1 MHRYITL
8 VNYTVRIAVLVKQE
22 DFRFEDF
29 IECHIHHFQYFFAQ
43 NRLKNFSSNMHI
55 CEGICNAYWGFATS
69 EIDTFQC

>member
-55 CEGICNAYWGFATS
+55 REGISYTVYAMHIGAL
-69 EIDTFQC
+69 QLQK